1 MTVRSD
7 LRWRDD
13 DDGVKR
19 KCDVTTTCGDV
30 RVLQSNHLVFLL
42 FMYNYVRVLR
52 FYLRGWCV
60 LAPQAKE
67 GGGGRVIIFSA
78 CVCVIVSYC
87 RRICNCF

>member
-13 DDGVKR
+13 DDGVKK

-52 FYLRGWCV
+52 FYFTKLVCTGTSS
-60 LAPQAKE
+60 E
-67 GGGGRVIIFSA
+67 GRRRWA
-78 CVCVIVSYC
+78 CNYL
-87 RRICNCF
+87 F